1 MRHGDFRDSINLCR
15 ERGLSDYQVASMLG
29 CGVNSI
35 VRWKQY
41 DPPHYIGLAIAA
53 LENNIGSW
61 PESKQSG
68 RKTSGKSRK
77 NPK

>member
-1 MRHGDFRDSINLCR
+1 MRHVDFRDYINLCR

-35 VRWKQY
+35 VRWKRY
-41 DPPHYIGLAIAA
+41 DAPHYIGLAIAA
-53 LENNIGSW
+53 LEAALEPW
-61 PESKQSG
+61 PSVQKSG
-68 RKTSGKSRK
+68 RKTSGKPRK